1 MSDQSN
7 LESQPAST
15 LGEYIRRARL
25 AAGVDLSDLAREI
38 RVPTEMLE
46 HLEQGNYAK
55 LPVDAYVRGYL
66 NTICT
71 RLELNRAKVLD
82 WYAKE
87 SGKPTASRFDSLV
100 EDRSPLGN
108 LASPSSNRN
117 SQLGVVVVVIL
128 LVIAFAFVIANRS
141 SEETSNK
148 EENSNTVLADSTV
161 KASATDST
169 IVDTTLQ
176 RDSLPVTQ
184 PTDSAIVL
192 PSATT
197 ETVLSVQCTKDS
209 VWVNVRRIGGLTWA
223 RSIYKGDKAREL
235 SHKDTMAVSLSPV
248 RNVIVSINGK
258 SLESPATFFKVYAGQ
273 VLSAE

>member
-38 RVPTEMLE
+38 RVPTDMLE

-100 EDRSPLGN
+100 EERSPLGN
-108 LASPSSNRN
+108 LGSPSSNRN
-117 SQLGVVVVVIL
+117 SQLGVVVVVVL
-128 LVIAFAFVIANRS
+128 LIIAFAFVIANRS
-141 SEETSNK
+141 SDDAATPT
-148 EENSNTVLADSTV
+148 ENPTPVVADSTTTGSDTTAV
-161 KASATDST
+161 DTALQKDTVASQVADST
-169 IVDTTLQ
+169 IV
-176 RDSLPVTQ
+176 
-184 PTDSAIVL
+184 I
-192 PSATT
+192 PSAGT
-197 ETVLSVQCTKDS
+197 ESVVSVQCTKDS
-209 VWVNVRRIGGLTWA
+209 AWVKVRRIGGLTWA

-258 SLESPATFFKVYAGQ
+258 SIDAPAAFFKVYAGQ
-273 VLSAE
+273 VIPVE